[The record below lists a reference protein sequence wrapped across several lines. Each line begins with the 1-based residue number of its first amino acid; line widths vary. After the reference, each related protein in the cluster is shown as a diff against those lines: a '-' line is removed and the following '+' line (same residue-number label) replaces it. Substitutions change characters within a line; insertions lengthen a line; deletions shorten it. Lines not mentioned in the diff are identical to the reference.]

1 MWNTKSLNLT
11 RAAKSNRPQAALAL
25 QLKQRDDSTPVA
37 IASISCHDPALSSS
51 TRRERRDN
59 YERWLADI
67 AS

>member
-11 RAAKSNRPQAALAL
+11 RVAKSNRPQATLAL
-25 QLKQRDDSTPVA
+25 QLKQRDDSKPGA
-37 IASISCHDPALSSS
+37 IASVSCRDPALSSS
-51 TRRERRDN
+51 TRRERRDS